1 MSRRRQ
7 PGRPVQPGWTVK
19 RATGFGA
26 MFALS
31 AVVLRLFYPASPEL
45 VRLPLLA
52 LCALA
57 AFCGLSIL
65 WITAV
70 DRLRHGRRG
79 IRLRPL
85 RAFDMAVA
93 ALLVLP
99 SLLLVPALL
108 AER

>member
-7 PGRPVQPGWTVK
+7 PPNPVRKGWTLQ
-19 RATGFGA
+19 RASGLGVVA
-26 MFALS
+26 ALA
-31 AVVLRLFYPASPEL
+31 AVVLRLFYPASPDI
-45 VRLPLLA
+45 VRPVLLG

-79 IRLRPL
+79 ERLVPL
-85 RAFDMAVA
+85 RTFDI
-93 ALLVLP
+93 AL
-99 SLLLVPALL
+99 SLLLLLPAAFMVPALL
-108 AER
+108 SER

>member
-7 PGRPVQPGWTVK
+7 PPNPVRKGWTLQ
-19 RATGFGA
+19 RASGLGVVA
-26 MFALS
+26 ALA
-31 AVVLRLFYPASPEL
+31 AVVLRLFYPASPDI
-45 VRLPLLA
+45 VRPVLLG

-79 IRLRPL
+79 ERLVPL
-85 RAFDMAVA
+85 RAFDMAMA
-93 ALLVLP
+93 ALL
-99 SLLLVPALL
+99 LLPALL
-108 AER
+108 IGPALAAEW

>member
-1 MSRRRQ
+1 MSGRREPARRV
-7 PGRPVQPGWTVK
+7 GPGWTVK
-19 RATGFGA
+19 RATGFGVVL
-26 MFALS
+26 ALS
-31 AVVLRLFYPASPEL
+31 AIVLRLFYPASPEL
-45 VRLPLLA
+45 VRIPLLA

-57 AFCGLSIL
+57 AFCGFSIL

-70 DRLRHGRRG
+70 DLLRHRRRG
-79 IRLRPL
+79 VRLRPL

-93 ALLVLP
+93 VLLVLP

>member
-7 PGRPVQPGWTVK
+7 PERPVSPGWTVK
-19 RATGFGA
+19 RATGLGA
-26 MFALS
+26 VADFA
-31 AVVLRLFYPASPEL
+31 AVVLRLFYPASPAL
-45 VRLPLLA
+45 VRLPLLV

-79 IRLRPL
+79 ARLRPL
-85 RAFDMAVA
+85 RAFDMAMS
-93 ALLVLP
+93 ALLLLPAVLIG
-99 SLLLVPALL
+99 PALA
-108 AER
+108 AEW